1 MGQTVLA
8 TFSPFQQLLC
18 NILGGRRNTY
28 SGVVRLPTRTV
39 VRTPMRTVVRTST
52 VNYV

>member
-1 MGQTVLA
+1 MIFCLMFSVKEARTV
-8 TFSPFQQLLC
+8 
-18 NILGGRRNTY
+18 IELGGRRNTY

-52 VNYV
+52 ANYV